1 MFLSCCSK
9 LVKVHQQ
16 QQPVLES
23 AGWNS
28 SNEKWVSF
36 VVNNG
41 AQFTRKKTLD
51 KRPLKKKQGS
61 HRAIYPLSRGRRRQ
75 IKLFAI
81 QTQSISSAALSLF
94 PIDPI
99 GPKWTKKVLIPFLDR
114 EIVNSHLRLQYGRT
128 KGKKGGSKLKGA
140 WGGRQLFGSYDVH
153 QISMSSHGQ
162 FQQKLFNVVLTW
174 KDRRALG
181 WCFPWDL
188 RNHEFKWSA
197 QLKANAYQTQWIIW
211 PLQKKCFFASLIP
224 ICAQKVLR

>member
-1 MFLSCCSK
+1 MLF
-9 LVKVHQQ
+9 KV
-16 QQPVLES
+16 
-23 AGWNS
+23 G
-28 SNEKWVSF
+28 
-36 VVNNG
+36 
-41 AQFTRKKTLD
+41 
-51 KRPLKKKQGS
+51 QGS
-61 HRAIYPLSRGRRRQ
+61 PAGFGIRRLKFFKWKMSLFCCQQWSSIYQKENFRQ
-75 IKLFAI
+75 KAFKKEARV
-81 QTQSISSAALSLF
+81 TQSYLSSFKRTTATDQTFCHTDSIHFFCLQLF

-211 PLQKKCFFASLIP
+211 PLQKKCFFASFNTY